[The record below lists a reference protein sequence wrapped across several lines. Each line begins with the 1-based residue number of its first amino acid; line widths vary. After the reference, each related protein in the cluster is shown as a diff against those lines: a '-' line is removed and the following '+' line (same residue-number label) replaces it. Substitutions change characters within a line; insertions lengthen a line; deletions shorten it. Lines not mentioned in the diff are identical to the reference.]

1 MLSIAQKLIVPISFC
16 RETFMK
22 YISRL
27 LTLLLFVGF
36 FGFALKNDEI
46 VTLKYFF
53 GFQQSAPL
61 VIMLLIFF
69 IAGAVIGA
77 MAMVPMVYRHRR
89 DLTHH
94 RKTLAEVEKERD
106 AAQQAATQA
115 PQPDSVRNT

>member
-1 MLSIAQKLIVPISFC
+1 MKLSSRKQIASLADLPMTSMIDVVF
-16 RETFMK
+16 
-22 YISRL
+22 L
-27 LTLLLFVGF
+27 
-36 FGFALKNDEI
+36 
-46 VTLKYFF
+46 
-53 GFQQSAPL
+53 
-61 VIMLLIFF
+61 LLIFF

-77 MAMVPMVYRHRR
+77 MAMVPMIYRHRR